1 MEHRGAMAD
10 YRVRQ
15 KNSKFRRQRVEL
27 DGKSFDHCEFEDCII
42 VLERGDTEIHGCTF
56 RNCHLVLQGNA
67 YTVGQIIRMFTGKS
81 PLKVLDLDEPLF
93 DKPQSPEE
101 LDQLRG
107 SKTPSKS

>member
-1 MEHRGAMAD
+1 MGD

-15 KNSKFRRQRVEL
+15 RNSKFKKQRIEL
-27 DGKSFDHCEFEDCII
+27 DGKAFEHCEFEDCII
-42 VLERGDTEIHGCTF
+42 VLEKGDTELRGCSF

-93 DKPQSPEE
+93 DKPQAPEE
-101 LDQLRG
+101 LDQLKE